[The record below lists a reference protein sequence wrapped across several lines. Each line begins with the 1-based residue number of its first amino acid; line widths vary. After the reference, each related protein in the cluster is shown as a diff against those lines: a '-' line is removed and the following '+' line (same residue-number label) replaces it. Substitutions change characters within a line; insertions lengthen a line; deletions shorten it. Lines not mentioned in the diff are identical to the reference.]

1 MDEGGRTTIQDLLS
15 ECQPGIDRIAGPKER
30 SMHELS
36 NPQFG
41 VRSTM
46 VGFSATAN
54 PGSHF
59 QIGEREVM
67 LIQNEVDEYTP
78 HVVHQDPNRGW
89 NWVPVG
95 AQPDPTG
102 DENYN

>member
-1 MDEGGRTTIQDLLS
+1 
-15 ECQPGIDRIAGPKER
+15 
-30 SMHELS
+30 
-36 NPQFG
+36 
-41 VRSTM
+41 
-46 VGFSATAN
+46 
-54 PGSHF
+54 
-59 QIGEREVM
+59 M